1 MFIDLHVHTR
11 FSACSR
17 LSLDEILE
25 HAADRGLDGVC
36 ITDHH
41 SVQALEQITPG
52 LQPNGLRLFVGQ
64 EYSSDHGDF
73 LIFGPRTAFP
83 RGLTAQALLAAVA
96 QAGGA
101 AVAAHPFRPQCPV
114 SEFIV
119 RDKLCRIVESINGRN
134 SPAANQS
141 VTQWL
146 RQHDL
151 IECAGSDAH
160 TLEELGKVRTRFHKA
175 INSTADLVH
184 ALNNGL
190 CVPHVNEIA
199 GEKVYQNQR
208 KILMPSIP

>member
-1 MFIDLHVHTR
+1 MLIDLHVHTR

-17 LSLDEILE
+17 LSLDDILE
-25 HAADRGLDGVC
+25 NAAGRGLDGVC

-52 LQPNGLRLFVGQ
+52 LQANGLRLFVGQ

-96 QAGGA
+96 QTGGA

-119 RDKLCRIVESINGRN
+119 RDKLCRIVESVNGRN
-134 SPAANQS
+134 SAAANQS
-141 VTQWL
+141 VAQWIW
-146 RQHDL
+146 QYDL
-151 IECAGSDAH
+151 IDCAGSDAH
-160 TLEELGKVRTRFHKA
+160 TLEELGKIKTRFHLP
-175 INSTADLVH
+175 IDSTADLVI
-184 ALNNGL
+184 ALNKGL
-190 CVPHVNEIA
+190 CTPYLGA
-199 GEKVYQNQR
+199 DA
-208 KILMPSIP
+208 

>member
-1 MFIDLHVHTR
+1 MLIDLHVHTR

-25 HAADRGLDGVC
+25 HAVGRGLDGVG

-41 SVQALEQITPG
+41 SVQSLERITPG

-73 LIFGPRTAFP
+73 LIYGPQTP
-83 RGLTAQALLAAVA
+83 LPPGLTAQALLAAVA

-101 AVAAHPFRPQCPV
+101 AVAAHPFRPRCSV

-119 RDKLCRIVESINGRN
+119 RDKLCRIVESVNGRN
-134 SPAANQS
+134 SAAANQGI
-141 VTQWL
+141 TQWR
-146 RQHDL
+146 RQYDL

-160 TLEELGKVRTRFHKA
+160 TLEELGKVKTRFHHP
-175 INSTADLVH
+175 IDTTADLVH
-184 ALNNGL
+184 ALINGL
-190 CVPHVNEIA
+190 CAPHSN
-199 GEKVYQNQR
+199 GD
-208 KILMPSIP
+208 